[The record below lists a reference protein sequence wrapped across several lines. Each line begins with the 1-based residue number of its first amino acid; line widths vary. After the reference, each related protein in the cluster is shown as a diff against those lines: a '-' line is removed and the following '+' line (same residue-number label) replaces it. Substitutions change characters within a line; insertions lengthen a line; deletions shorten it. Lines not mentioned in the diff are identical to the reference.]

1 MFHRQ
6 VKDTERRLNILY
18 DHINNEDVLSQETL
32 ESMLELSK
40 GLFAFCFIFGS
51 TSNVLV

>member
-18 DHINNEDVLSQETL
+18 DHINNEDVLSQEGL

-40 GLFAFCFIFGS
+40 GLS
-51 TSNVLV
+51 TFYLIRINF